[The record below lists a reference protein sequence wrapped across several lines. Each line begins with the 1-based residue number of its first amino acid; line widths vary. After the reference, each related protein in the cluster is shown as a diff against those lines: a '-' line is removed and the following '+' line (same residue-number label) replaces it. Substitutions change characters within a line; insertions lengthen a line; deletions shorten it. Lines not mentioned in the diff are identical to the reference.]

1 MAAYIAKRI
10 VFIALVLVAVSML
23 VFAITT
29 LLPANVAYLILGPF
43 APPEQ
48 VRALELKLGLTDP
61 VWQQYLRWAGGF
73 LSGDLGEST
82 LMNRPIAPILME
94 ALSRSLV
101 LTSVSFVL
109 IAVIGVGLGVIAAL
123 RHGRALDHGVS
134 IATYLGIAVP
144 EFFWAILVILIFA
157 AWLGWLPASGYEP
170 SPRRPARLGETPR
183 RADLTLVFGLI
194 AHVSRMTR
202 SCMIEVMESRY
213 VPPPAPRACRSG
225 SCVLRHALPNALL
238 PTITVL
244 AVDLGLLIGGIVV
257 VETVFAYPG
266 LGRLLVFA
274 IENHDLPTDA
284 GGDAGGRRRSMP
296 LANLV
301 ADLLYAAAEPADPV
315 GAAPRLERGVHAA
328 QGGCRLAAHGRVR
341 GPR

>member
-1 MAAYIAKRI
+1 MAAYIARRI
-10 VFIALVLVAVSML
+10 VLIALVLVAVSML

-48 VRALELKLGLTDP
+48 VHALELKLGLTDP
-61 VWQQYLRWAGGF
+61 VWQQYLRWAARF

-82 LMNRPIAPILME
+82 LMNRPIAPLLWE

-109 IAVIGVGLGVIAAL
+109 IAVIGIGLGVVAAL

-144 EFFWAILVILIFA
+144 EFFWAIVVIVIFA

-170 SPRRPARLGETPR
+170 MSAGVAVWARHLIAPTI
-183 RADLTLVFGLI
+183 TLVFGHL
-194 AHVSRMTR
+194 AHVSRLTR
-202 SCMIEVMESRY
+202 SSMIEVMQSPY
-213 VPPPAPRACRSG
+213 VTAARAKGLPERVV
-225 SCVLRHALPNALL
+225 VLRHALRNALL

-244 AVDLGLLIGGIVV
+244 ALDFGRLMGGIVV
-257 VETVFAYPG
+257 VETIFAYPG
-266 LGRLLVFA
+266 LGRLVVFSIQNRDIPTLQASILVVAA
-274 IENHDLPTDA
+274 IYA
-284 GGDAGGRRRSMP
+284 

-301 ADLLYAAAEPADPV
+301 ADLLYALLNPKI
-315 GAAPRLERGVHAA
+315 RF
-328 QGGCRLAAHGRVR
+328 GRHVA
-341 GPR
+341 